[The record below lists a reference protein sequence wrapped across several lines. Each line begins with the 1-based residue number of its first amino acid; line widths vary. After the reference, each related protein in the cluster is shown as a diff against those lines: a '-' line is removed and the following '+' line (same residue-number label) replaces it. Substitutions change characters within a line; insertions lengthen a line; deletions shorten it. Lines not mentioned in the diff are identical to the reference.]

1 MKTIAALTAAIAILA
16 APAFAAQKAGPN
28 LQLLQNKPPLMAIAK
43 AGRGKVRY
51 LEIKL
56 QEVFITS
63 VSKPKVKSKSSLGDF
78 HFTKKL
84 DKASPVLF

>member
-1 MKTIAALTAAIAILA
+1 MKIIAALTAIAVLA
-16 APAFAAQKAGPN
+16 GPAFGAQKAGAN
-28 LQLLQNKPPLMAIAK
+28 LPLLQTKPPLTAVARG
-43 AGRGKVRY
+43 GRGKVRY

-56 QEVFITS
+56 QEVIISS
-63 VSKPKVKSKSSLGDF
+63 VSKPKVKSRGSLSDF